1 MRNRIQKL
9 KNNSHFAYTLNKV
22 ELVRGGKPYF
32 DLIIAL
38 IAEAKHTIHLQTYIF
53 ENDETGKSVADALI
67 EAAKRNVEVY
77 LLVDGYASQNLS
89 DSFIELLKSSGIHFR
104 FFEPLFRSRNFYFGR
119 RLHSKVLVT
128 DASNAVVGGVNIT
141 NRYNDMPGNPAWLD
155 FALFVK
161 GPAAIDAYKV
171 CVGIWMGKKR
181 RNKSVEVEFPVEDGK
196 IYPEKSGWVRIRRND
211 WVNNRLQI
219 SNSYLE
225 MFRTAASRIT
235 ILSSYAL
242 PGNIF
247 RRNLEK
253 ALRRGVKVR
262 MIISGESDVLLV
274 KQAEKYWYNWLFRNN
289 IEIYEYAKNVLHG
302 KLAICDGEWMT
313 IGSYNVNDL
322 SAYVSVELN
331 FDVRDPHFIE
341 SVEQTL
347 QRIIDE
353 DCKKVQPENFTNTSS
368 IWNKIER
375 WLAYNLIRF
384 TFSLFTFY
392 YRKKKSISKR

>member
-9 KNNSHFAYTLNKV
+9 KNNSRFAYTLNKV

-38 IAEAKHTIHLQTYIF
+38 IADAKHSIHLQTYIF
-53 ENDETGKSVADALI
+53 ENDETGKSIADALI

-89 DSFIELLKSSGIHFR
+89 DAFIESLKSSGIHFR

-155 FALFVK
+155 FALFVE

-171 CVGIWMGKKR
+171 CVGIWKGKR
-181 RNKSVEVEFPVEDGK
+181 RRSKSVEVEFPVEEGK
-196 IYPEKSGWVRIRRND
+196 IHPEKSGWVRIRRND
-211 WVNNRLQI
+211 WVHNRLQI

-225 MFRTAASRIT
+225 MFRTAASHIT

-247 RRNLEK
+247 RKNLEK

-289 IEIYEYAKNVLHG
+289 IEIYEYAKDVLHG

-331 FDVRDPHFIE
+331 FDVRDPHFVDN
-341 SVEQTL
+341 VEQTL

-353 DCKKVQPENFTNTSS
+353 DCKKVQPENFTHTSS
-368 IWNKIER
+368 IWNKIGR

-392 YRKKKSISKR
+392 YRKQK

>member
-1 MRNRIQKL
+1 
-9 KNNSHFAYTLNKV
+9 
-22 ELVRGGKPYF
+22 
-32 DLIIAL
+32 
-38 IAEAKHTIHLQTYIF
+38 
-53 ENDETGKSVADALI
+53 
-67 EAAKRNVEVY
+67 
-77 LLVDGYASQNLS
+77 
-89 DSFIELLKSSGIHFR
+89 
-104 FFEPLFRSRNFYFGR
+104 
-119 RLHSKVLVT
+119 
-128 DASNAVVGGVNIT
+128 
-141 NRYNDMPGNPAWLD
+141 
-155 FALFVK
+155 
-161 GPAAIDAYKV
+161 
-171 CVGIWMGKKR
+171 
-181 RNKSVEVEFPVEDGK
+181 
-196 IYPEKSGWVRIRRND
+196 
-211 WVNNRLQI
+211 
-219 SNSYLE
+219 
-225 MFRTAASRIT
+225 
-235 ILSSYAL
+235 
-242 PGNIF
+242 
-247 RRNLEK
+247 
-253 ALRRGVKVR
+253 

-274 KQAEKYWYNWLFRNN
+274 KQAEKYWYSWLFRNN

-392 YRKKKSISKR
+392 YRKKKSISKK